1 MDFIDKTSNFV
12 KKYMS
17 IMVLIAAITAF
28 LKPST
33 FTWVAPHVSTL
44 LGFIMLGMGMTL
56 KEDDFMLIVKNPKNV
71 VFGTIIQFTVM
82 PLGAYLCAR
91 LFNLPAELA
100 VGLILLGSCPGGVTS
115 NVMSF
120 IAKGDVALSVSI
132 TTVSTIISPIVTP
145 AFILLLGGKWVNID
159 ALSMFLSIVKIVLV
173 PIILGGMCRKFFT
186 KFSDESVRILPAMSG
201 MTMVLLVGAIV
212 SVNADKLLS
221 SGLIVIVAGIIHN
234 ILGYVLGYFIAEKI
248 GFDEEKKRVISI
260 ETGMQNAALATTL
273 AMAHFTPIV
282 AIVPT
287 IVGIWHA
294 FSVSTLAN
302 YWANKPID
310 KESKQLTIGTID

>member
-17 IMVLIAAITAF
+17 VMVLIAAVIGF
-28 LKPST
+28 FKPST
-33 FTWVAPHVSTL
+33 FIWVAPHISTL
-44 LGFIMLGMGMTL
+44 LGVIMLGMGMTL
-56 KEDDFMLIVKNPKNV
+56 KEDDFMLIIKKPKNV

-91 LFNLPAELA
+91 LFNLSPELA

-120 IAKGDVALSVSI
+120 IAKGDVALSVTL
-132 TTVSTIISPIVTP
+132 TTVSTIISPIITP
-145 AFILLLGGKWVNID
+145 VFILLLGGKWVNID

-173 PIILGGMCRKFFT
+173 PIALGGICRKFFK
-186 KFSDESVRILPAMSG
+186 KFSNESVRTLPAISG

-212 SVNADKLLS
+212 SVNGGNLLS
-221 SGLIVIVAGIIHN
+221 SGLIVVAAGMVHN
-234 ILGYVLGYFIAEKI
+234 ITGYVLGYFIAGKI

-273 AMAHFTPIV
+273 AMAHFSPVV

-302 YWANKPID
+302 YWANKPIN
-310 KESKQLTIGTID
+310 KESNRLTIGTID